1 MRLIKYLILLTIGAI
16 CANAQLPT
24 VPTPEWRM
32 TLKVVDDGGAPVAGA
47 RATVYYLVTNDFTGL
62 TDAHGM
68 FAASHRD
75 KSHALGILVTKE
87 GYYENR
93 QKYDM
98 GGADHYN
105 QTKWNPSIT
114 VALRKIG
121 NPVAMYARHL

>member
-1 MRLIKYLILLTIGAI
+1 
-16 CANAQLPT
+16 
-24 VPTPEWRM
+24 
-32 TLKVVDDGGAPVAGA
+32 
-47 RATVYYLVTNDFTGL
+47 
-62 TDAHGM
+62 M

-121 NPVAMYARHL
+121 KLKAKGFAAVHFVGIVAGGAAHGKEVHIHFILTVCQHTGIEQQAVHP